1 METADIEK
9 QLTIKCLSSYLQQSN
24 KRRLHNINVLRD
36 FIDCETKKKNLKSG
50 EKEAD
55 LLFHETSKGEKIS
68 IRFPVKESLPRGKD
82 SKTYPQDYR
91 PKIITRDGEELPDL
105 TFEDMWS
112 IIEYYGVARPLYTVK

>member
-1 METADIEK
+1 METTDIEK

-36 FIDCETKKKNLKSG
+36 FINRETKEKNLKSG

-68 IRFPVKESLPRGKD
+68 IRFPGKESLPRGERFKNI
-82 SKTYPQDYR
+82 P
-91 PKIITRDGEELPDL
+91 TRFSP
-105 TFEDMWS
+105 
-112 IIEYYGVARPLYTVK
+112 